1 MQRYEIARKKK
12 EQGTFTITFG
22 APGCC
27 SGQLVLL
34 LDKAMTM
41 DDHKIRKKKKKK
53 RKYKEEKVQ
62 KPQEDVLK
70 DDAHVRR
77 TAACSSKQN

>member
-1 MQRYEIARKKK
+1 MA
-12 EQGTFTITFG
+12 
-22 APGCC
+22 
-27 SGQLVLL
+27 
-34 LDKAMTM
+34 M